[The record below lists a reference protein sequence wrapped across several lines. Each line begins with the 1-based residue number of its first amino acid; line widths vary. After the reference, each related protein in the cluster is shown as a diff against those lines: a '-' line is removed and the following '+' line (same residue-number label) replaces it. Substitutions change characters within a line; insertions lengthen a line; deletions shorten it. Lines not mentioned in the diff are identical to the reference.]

1 MLVLTRRKNE
11 SIIINENIEITIVA
25 VEGDQI
31 KLGIQA
37 PKDIDI
43 YRKEVYLQI
52 QTENNEA
59 AQNPVDL
66 MTLLKDNPLK

>member
-59 AQNPVDL
+59 AQNHVDL
-66 MTLLKDNPLK
+66 MALLKHNTEK

>member
-66 MTLLKDNPLK
+66 MALLKNNTEK

>member
-66 MTLLKDNPLK
+66 MALLKHNTEK